1 MTRRRGILR
10 PMDGVTTAL
19 VAFILA
25 CVLFPRVVK
34 NKPQYYGALVAVLLI
49 ILFGAL
55 GRIVGNDRFAAFVHV
70 MTALLQVGALLLLI
84 LSAGG
89 LSMKDLAGDLA
100 ETIDVVRRGGDKE
113 IIVPLRGEVPRKRRD
128 PDRDRSDLAGHDPE
142 ARERIDLD
150 AELARDD
157 VRPPP
162 AHAPPAAADERR
174 EDDDRGIP
182 LA

>member
-1 MTRRRGILR
+1 ME
-10 PMDGVTTAL
+10 GVTTAI

-25 CVLFPRVVK
+25 CVIFPKVVK
-34 NKPQYYGALVAVLLI
+34 NKPQYYGAVAAVVLI

-55 GRIVGNDRFAAFVHV
+55 GRIVGNDRFGTFIHV

-100 ETIDVVRRGGDKE
+100 ETVEVVRRGGEKE
-113 IIVPLRGEVPRKRRD
+113 IIIPRSGQTPKPRPLRSGYED
-128 PDRDRSDLAGHDPE
+128 DEDRPA
-142 ARERIDLD
+142 RIDLD
-150 AELARDD
+150 AELKASHP
-157 VRPPP
+157 PPP
-162 AHAPPAAADERR
+162 AAPPPPKAADE
-174 EDDDRGIP
+174 DDRGIP